1 MRLRN
6 IEDKN
11 KEQLKTIEDQEEVQA
26 KAISK
31 NKIKPTLLNS
41 IYSQEVKDGRIDNSE
56 AKKIFKI
63 LEDMEGSKINYSKL
77 VYREGGNVYF
87 DFTRSGPLSSFYLKL
102 INGNIGI
109 SVAKW
114 NMEEF
119 RDEIKR
125 QENKRAK
132 KKPYKINK
140 KQVLEN
146 AKALYDW
153 LGIIVNA
160 FERGVFEY
168 GGRPQLDIDYDSGTY
183 DLTGKELQ
191 MFNKLFKYD
200 NPDKLWN
207 ALMDADKE
215 KYDELLSDLKIKQI
229 VLEEQIDIKTGTE
242 RRTLEKLADTV
253 KDNLVSVREKRD
265 MHDSKIPDLEG
276 EESPAQRRNQPGRG
290 LKILIPDEMLNRLL

>member
-1 MRLRN
+1 M
-6 IEDKN
+6 
-11 KEQLKTIEDQEEVQA
+11 
-26 KAISK
+26 
-31 NKIKPTLLNS
+31 
-41 IYSQEVKDGRIDNSE
+41 
-56 AKKIFKI
+56 
-63 LEDMEGSKINYSKL
+63 
-77 VYREGGNVYF
+77 
-87 DFTRSGPLSSFYLKL
+87 
-102 INGNIGI
+102 
-109 SVAKW
+109 
-114 NMEEF
+114 
-119 RDEIKR
+119 
-125 QENKRAK
+125 
-132 KKPYKINK
+132 
-140 KQVLEN
+140 
-146 AKALYDW
+146 
-153 LGIIVNA
+153 NA

-290 LKILIPDEMLNRLL
+290 LKILIPDEMLSRLL